1 MAILQLAELARADS
15 AYLEE
20 GAKKAFVRCTK
31 IRDEKSIQLDLSVFE
46 AESIAIQRRVIREA
60 YKTLRGELTDLGY
73 KHVDGLLRLV
83 AGVGGFRY
91 ELPGGVFVEKSGKI
105 LAFYSERPLDQPII
119 YKYDLTVPGRTLV
132 KEAELIIEAE
142 VITEKI
148 EPLQPRG
155 SLEVVLDYDAIRGKL
170 IARNWMQGDRI
181 QPLGMAGSKKLQD
194 LFTDEKIPRQMRYRT
209 PVIEDDEKIVWV
221 VGLAISELAKV
232 TDSTRTFLRLV
243 AQPLRT

>member
-105 LAFYSERPLDQPII
+105 LALLR
-119 YKYDLTVPGRTLV
+119 K
-132 KEAELIIEAE
+132 A
-142 VITEKI
+142 
-148 EPLQPRG
+148 
-155 SLEVVLDYDAIRGKL
+155 
-170 IARNWMQGDRI
+170 
-181 QPLGMAGSKKLQD
+181 AGSAD
-194 LFTDEKIPRQMRYRT
+194 YI
-209 PVIEDDEKIVWV
+209 
-221 VGLAISELAKV
+221 
-232 TDSTRTFLRLV
+232 
-243 AQPLRT
+243 